1 MCSYIP
7 RCGMSVCFLRSPAF
21 HFISLLR
28 FKMSGI
34 QTTENAA
41 CQQGGDL
48 ELEGKRREERRE
60 VGMKV
65 SLGERERVRK
75 NLNPQRGRERERA
88 PLLLALTLFA
98 KVQSSGTT
106 DRKVKINHRSA
117 PNFLLLFR
125 RRRRRK
131 RFEFRFAAAAAGADP
146 KFPTRFEVGRIDRRA
161 SETPILKHFPPEI
174 DLRWRR
180 IFF

>member
-1 MCSYIP
+1 
-7 RCGMSVCFLRSPAF
+7 
-21 HFISLLR
+21 
-28 FKMSGI
+28 
-34 QTTENAA
+34 
-41 CQQGGDL
+41 
-48 ELEGKRREERRE
+48 
-60 VGMKV
+60 MKV

-75 NLNPQRGRERERA
+75 NLNPQRGRERERV

-131 RFEFRFAAAAAGADP
+131 RFEFRFAAAAGADP

-161 SETPILKHFPPEI
+161 SETPILNIFPPKLTHAGDGYSFNPAAKVCI
-174 DLRWRR
+174 GKSAGINPQRTLRFHADGCWLLALRKKESEKAKTAK
-180 IFF
+180 